1 MNKQTSK
8 IKIMKILILGATGR
22 TGRLIVEDALKQG
35 YDLNVLVRD
44 KNKISFSSKS
54 IKVYQGT
61 PTRRA
66 DLAAAMQGCEVI
78 ISALGIARASDAPWS
93 KLITAENFIT
103 ESMKNVIAEAD
114 QQNLKRIITISA
126 WGVGESKKEIPFWLR
141 WLINYTNLRPV
152 YAEHESEEKLLANSN
167 LNWTAVRPVALNNSK
182 KLKTLKVSFN
192 NFPKPNLQIS
202 RQSVAKFI
210 VDIVKSDNY
219 EMQSPTI
226 SEN

>member
-1 MNKQTSK
+1 
-8 IKIMKILILGATGR
+8 MKILILGATGR

-210 VDIVKSDNY
+210 VDIVKSDKY
-219 EMQSPTI
+219 EMKSPTI

>member
-1 MNKQTSK
+1 
-8 IKIMKILILGATGR
+8 MKILILGATGR

-167 LNWTAVRPVALNNSK
+167 LNWTAVRPVALNDSK
-182 KLKTLKVSFN
+182 KIKTLKVSFN
-192 NFPKPNLQIS
+192 NLPKPSLYIS
-202 RQSVAKFI
+202 RQSVAKFM
-210 VDIVKSDNY
+210 VDIVKSDKYDMN
-219 EMQSPTI
+219 SPTI

>member
-1 MNKQTSK
+1 
-8 IKIMKILILGATGR
+8 MKILILGATGR
-22 TGRLIVEDALKQG
+22 TGRLVVEDALKQG

-44 KNKISFSSKS
+44 KNKMSFSSKS

-66 DLAAAMQGCEVI
+66 DVAAAMQGCEVI

-93 KLITAENFIT
+93 KLITAKNFIS

-114 QQNLKRIITISA
+114 QQNLKRLITVSA

-141 WLINYTNLRPV
+141 WLINYTNLGPV
-152 YAEHESEEKLLANSN
+152 YAEHEVEEMLLANSN
-167 LNWTAVRPVALNNSK
+167 LNWTAVRPVALNDSK
-182 KLKTLKVSFN
+182 KIKTLKVSFN
-192 NFPKPNLQIS
+192 NFPKPSLQIS

-210 VDIVKSDNY
+210 VDIVKSDKY
-219 EMQSPTI
+219 DMKSPTI

>member
-1 MNKQTSK
+1 
-8 IKIMKILILGATGR
+8 MKILILGATGR

-35 YDLNVLVRD
+35 YDINVLVRD
-44 KNKISFSSKS
+44 KNKISFSSRS

-66 DLAAAMQGCEVI
+66 DVAAAMQGCEVV

-93 KLITAENFIT
+93 KLITAKDFIS

-114 QQNLKRIITISA
+114 QQNLKRLITVSA
-126 WGVGESKKEIPFWLR
+126 WGVGETKKEIPFWLR
-141 WLINYTNLRPV
+141 WLINYTNLGPV
-152 YAEHESEEKLLANSN
+152 YAEHEAEEKLLADSN
-167 LNWTAVRPVALNNSK
+167 LNWTAVRAVALNDSK
-182 KLKTLKVSFN
+182 KIKTLKVSFN

-202 RQSVAKFI
+202 RQSVARFMVNI
-210 VDIVKSDNY
+210 LQSDKY
-219 EMQSPTI
+219 DMKSPTI